1 MAWMSPA
8 DERLYLRG
16 IPVRGGDDRLIV
28 QHDLELVDR
37 VAQFADQ
44 WQACAILTALLV
56 DRIDA
61 EATTGALG
69 RVHRDI
75 RSANQRVGIVGMLRE
90 DGDAD
95 AHVHD
100 DGL

>member
-1 MAWMSPA
+1 MAWMSPT
-8 DERLYLRG
+8 DERLDLRRV
-16 IPVRGGDDRLIV
+16 PVRGGDDRLIV
-28 QHDLELVDR
+28 QHELELVDR

-61 EATTGALG
+61 ESTAGPLC

-75 RSANQRVGIVGMLRE
+75 CPANQRIGIVGMWRE
-90 DGDAD
+90 EGDPAP
-95 AHVHD
+95 HVHK
-100 DGL
+100 